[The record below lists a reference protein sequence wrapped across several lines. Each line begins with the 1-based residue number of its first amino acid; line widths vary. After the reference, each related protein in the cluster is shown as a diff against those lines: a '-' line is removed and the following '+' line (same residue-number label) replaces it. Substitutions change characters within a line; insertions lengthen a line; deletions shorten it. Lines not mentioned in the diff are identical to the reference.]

1 METAHKDQRLW
12 RLGAAKALDIP
23 WTEDMGPITVTNTRS
38 GVPWP
43 VTLAVALL
51 GPAAMGAA
59 LWLVPWLQGLTQKQP
74 PEKTPVVKENPDSDT
89 RYRIKPLPGE

>member
-43 VTLAVALL
+43 VALAVALI
-51 GPAAMGAA
+51 GPAAMAGA
-59 LWLVPWLQGLTQKQP
+59 LWLVPFLQKLQTQKP
-74 PEKTPVVKENPDSDT
+74 PVEKPPVIGTDSDT
-89 RYRIKPLPGE
+89 KYRIRPLPGE